1 MMTAKDGRADA
12 LAEDPLMYKKKQH
25 AHKINMEGEDETV
38 AVCAWRA
45 VNTISWLKECRGDL
59 ALTLLPISKPGLQ
72 NCLKYSQFL
81 VFQASR
87 RVANL
92 SGHLETQSCGR
103 QHVLL
108 MRAAINHA

>member
-1 MMTAKDGRADA
+1 MTAKDGCVKA
-12 LAEDPLMYKKKQH
+12 LADDLLMCKKKDT
-25 AHKINMEGEDETV
+25 KNKDVWEEEDESAELQTQL
-38 AVCAWRA
+38 A
-45 VNTISWLKECRGDL
+45 SSKKYQGDL

-108 MRAAINHA
+108 MRAPINHA